1 MLQKEIH
8 YHLLILF
15 MKNLSKFKIAVKTR
29 EYLVQAIYQ
38 MLFNKQNV
46 SVIIKQFKT
55 EHKTKNV
62 DFMMFSSS
70 LKSIE
75 KNKKEIEEILTSLEI
90 KDTSL
95 ELIDKSILYFAIN
108 EMLYGDLD
116 KPVALDESLRL
127 SKKFS
132 SPDSYKFIN
141 ASLDKFLKII

>member
-1 MLQKEIH
+1 
-8 YHLLILF
+8 

-38 MLFNKQNV
+38 MLFNKQKV
-46 SVIIKQFKT
+46 SMIIKQFKN
-55 EHKTKNV
+55 EHETKKV
-62 DFMMFSSS
+62 DIMMFSSS